1 MGLGTQL
8 LVLCVAMLSVLQ
20 QMLGLLW
27 ETVPM
32 VVDSFRTFFDF
43 CKMTLLFVRN
53 YVTTGRCFAD
63 MSDVMVDDS
72 GERRL
77 TRHEKEAEETAE
89 AARTAARMAWAAVA
103 IATARAEKAI
113 DDYDHDGHIR

>member
-20 QMLGLLW
+20 QMFGLLW

-32 VVDSFRTFFDF
+32 VVDAIGTFFYF
-43 CKMTLLFVRN
+43 CKMTLLFIRN
-53 YVTTGRCFAD
+53 YVMTDRCFAD
-63 MSDVMVDDS
+63 VSDAMVGTS
-72 GERRL
+72 GEGRL
-77 TRHEKEAEETAE
+77 ARHEKEAEETAE

-103 IATARAEKAI
+103 IATVKAEKAT
-113 DDYDHDGHIR
+113 DDYDHDSHIR